1 MKTKHKLIN
10 DFQYVSPEK
19 KIFVLKSGTI
29 LEEYN
34 YTHKGETI
42 PIDRDI
48 VENNPEFFTVVDWKS
63 ELLSYMRANKLP
75 QPAQLGKKLI
85 PFIEEMILS
94 GMEKVET
101 DNSETDNSRYI
112 EIEQKET
119 DLFKREQ
126 ELERKRISLEQKEDE
141 NEIRE
146 KSLNKRDKMLKDDSA
161 LLDTR
166 ENTIRE
172 KSKKLIEKEF
182 EIEELKRS
190 IEEKER
196 GLELKSMKND
206 KDIEGK
212 YDEIQQRLEIENKK
226 ISERDAI
233 LDNLAKELEKRK
245 EDIEYAEN
253 EIRQAKEE
261 IEEEKT
267 TLEIAR
273 RELEKFN
280 AEITQWENTHWKFR
294 RAMVPP
300 SAIPESKNP
309 DL

>member
-34 YTHKGETI
+34 YTQKGETT
-42 PIDRDI
+42 PIDKDI
-48 VENNPEFFTVVDWKS
+48 VDNNPEFFIVVDWKS
-63 ELLSYMRANKLP
+63 ELLSYMRVNKLP

-94 GMEKVET
+94 GMEKT
-101 DNSETDNSRYI
+101 DTPTNDSEKTM
-112 EIEQKET
+112 EFEQKET
-119 DLFKREQ
+119 ELFKREQ
-126 ELERKRISLEQKEDE
+126 VLERKMISLEQKEDE

-146 KSLNKRDKMLKDDSA
+146 KSLNKRDKMLKDDA
-161 LLDTR
+161 TLLDTR
-166 ENTIRE
+166 EITIRE

-182 EIEELKRS
+182 EIEDLKRS
-190 IEEKER
+190 VEEKER
-196 GLELKSMKND
+196 GLELTSMKTD
-206 KDIEGK
+206 KEVEGK
-212 YDEIQQRLEIENKK
+212 YDEIQQKLELENKN
-226 ISERDAI
+226 ISERDSI
-233 LDNLAKELEKRK
+233 LDSLSKELEKRR

-253 EIRQAKEE
+253 EIKQEKEA

-267 TLEIAR
+267 SLEIAR
-273 RELEKFN
+273 KELERFN

-294 RAMVPP
+294 RNMVPP
-300 SAIPESKNP
+300 SAITESKNP
-309 DL
+309 DMKL

>member
-34 YTHKGETI
+34 YTQKGETT
-42 PIDRDI
+42 PIDKDI
-48 VENNPEFFTVVDWKS
+48 VDNNPEFFIVVDWKS
-63 ELLSYMRANKLP
+63 ELLSYMRVNKLP

-94 GMEKVET
+94 GMEKT
-101 DNSETDNSRYI
+101 DTTTNDSERTM
-112 EIEQKET
+112 EFEQKET
-119 DLFKREQ
+119 ELFKREQ
-126 ELERKRISLEQKEDE
+126 VLERKMISLEQKEDE

-146 KSLNKRDKMLKDDSA
+146 KSLNKRDKMLKDDA
-161 LLDTR
+161 TLLDTR
-166 ENTIRE
+166 EITIRE

-182 EIEELKRS
+182 EIEDLKRS
-190 IEEKER
+190 VEEKER
-196 GLELKSMKND
+196 GLELTSMKTD
-206 KDIEGK
+206 KEVEGK
-212 YDEIQQRLEIENKK
+212 YDEIQQKLELENKNL
-226 ISERDAI
+226 SERDSI
-233 LDNLAKELEKRK
+233 LDSLSKELEKRR

-253 EIRQAKEE
+253 EIKQEKEA

-267 TLEIAR
+267 SLEIAR
-273 RELEKFN
+273 KELERFN

-294 RAMVPP
+294 RNMVPP

-309 DL
+309 DMKL